1 MLPIAIQIGSIIA
14 GKVVAH
20 GIYKLLKD
28 QKYGSVKSKYLNL
41 CIIRM
46 KKKTKIKG
54 EKNGY
59 I

>member
-28 QKYGSVKSKYLNL
+28 QKYENVKSKYEQ
-41 CIIRM
+41 ISY
-46 KKKTKIKG
+46 TKDVEG
-54 EKNGY
+54 N
-59 I
+59 

>member
-28 QKYGSVKSKYLNL
+28 QKYENIKSKYKQ
-41 CIIRM
+41 ISY
-46 KKKTKIKG
+46 TKNVK
-54 EKNGY
+54 EN
-59 I
+59 